1 MFQSVGKG
9 GMAGAIN
16 PDAYHV
22 YFTAGVHARE
32 RGGPDNLI
40 FYIADP
46 LFAQKNSTGLTNS
59 VPRGQFGP

>member
-1 MFQSVGKG
+1 
-9 GMAGAIN
+9 MAGAIN